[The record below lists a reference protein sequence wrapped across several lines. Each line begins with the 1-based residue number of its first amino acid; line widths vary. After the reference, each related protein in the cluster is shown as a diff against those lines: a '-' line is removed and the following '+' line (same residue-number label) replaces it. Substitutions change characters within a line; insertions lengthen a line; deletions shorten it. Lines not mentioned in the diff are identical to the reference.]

1 MEFSVAFTN
10 SDLGERDEYCASFKD
25 QICNQLSLL
34 PAQAEKPSFH
44 VVDSWLIRTD
54 RKSVV

>member
-44 VVDSWLIRTD
+44 VVDSWLIRT
-54 RKSVV
+54 VL